1 MTAPDSRIK
10 FVETCTST
18 NDLAHELL
26 PTDSACAI
34 VAAHQSKGRGRL
46 GRAWVSEKNQGLY
59 LSWRCTPPIPPAQG
73 GALPL
78 VAAVAIHQLCDDLGI
93 DSILKWP
100 NDVLVHGKKL
110 AGILCEARIHGDHW
124 HAVIGVGL
132 NLAPPTEGWSQNLNA
147 TSIHEEIGVVV
158 DRMLLASRLIDQL
171 ENVLRRFKVNGMSWL
186 IAQWT
191 LRGPQLGTVFA
202 HNGRTGSYEGLTEEG
217 AIRLRIDGSIAI
229 VTAGDVE
236 LV

>member
-1 MTAPDSRIK
+1 MSAADPRIR

-18 NDLAHELL
+18 NDLAHELS
-26 PTDSACAI
+26 PTDSTCAI

-46 GRAWVSEKNQGLY
+46 GRLWVSERDQGLY

-78 VAAVAIHQLCDDLGI
+78 IAAVAIHQLCDNLGI
-93 DSILKWP
+93 NSTLKWP
-100 NDVLVHGKKL
+100 NDILVRGKKL
-110 AGILCEARIHGDHW
+110 AGILCEARIHGEQW

-132 NLAPPTEGWSQNLNA
+132 NLAPPTSGWSQNLHA

-158 DRMLLASRLIDQL
+158 DRIEVASRLIDQL
-171 ENVLRRFKVNGMSWL
+171 DDVLHRFKVGGMSWL

-191 LRGPQLGTVFA
+191 LRGSRNLGTVFA
-202 HNGRTGSYEGLTEEG
+202 HNGKTGTYEGAQLTRG
-217 AIRLRIDGSIAI
+217 RFD
-229 VTAGDVE
+229 
-236 LV
+236 